1 MRRFLPVFS
10 FTLVCVLG
18 CATGQPVQQAVD
30 VEANA
35 LTAEPYVEQIGGTT
49 VSFEMVP
56 VPAGMMADSTGEATL
71 PTPGFWISATEVT
84 WDLYD
89 VFVFGL
95 DGTSGPAAADAVAK
109 PSKPYVLPG
118 DDYGHAGMPALGMR
132 FRATEKFAE
141 WLSAKTGRQYRV
153 PTEAEWEYAC
163 TLSATENLDEVAW
176 YRSNSD
182 GATHP
187 VGSKGEGAIGVFDLL
202 GNAAEWVIGRDS
214 VSVVKGGSHMDR
226 ESRVNCETRRT
237 YNKNWQMT
245 DPQIPKS
252 PWWLSDAPFVGIRLI
267 RPADS

>member
-1 MRRFLPVFS
+1 MLAVI
-10 FTLVCVLG
+10 G
-18 CATGQPVQQAVD
+18 CATSQPVRQEVD
-30 VEANA
+30 MEANTFNA
-35 LTAEPYVEQIGGTT
+35 DRYVEQIGGTT

-56 VPAGMMADSTGEATL
+56 VPAGMMTDSTGEATIA
-71 PTPGFWISATEVT
+71 TPGFWISATEVT

-132 FRATEKFAE
+132 ARASEKFAE
-141 WLSAKTGRQYRV
+141 WLSAKTGQPYRI

-163 TLSATENLDEVAW
+163 SLTTEPGDLERYAW

-182 GATHP
+182 RATQP
-187 VGSKGEGAIGVFDLL
+187 VGTKDGGSLGAFDML
-202 GNAAEWVIGRDS
+202 GNAAEWVIGRDGS
-214 VSVVKGGSHMDR
+214 PVVKGGSHMDR
-226 ESRVNCETRRT
+226 ASRVGCEARRS

-252 PWWLSDAPFVGIRLI
+252 PWWLSDAPFVGIRLV
-267 RPADS
+267 RTADS